1 MDGLAVRVV
10 NGDHS
15 AQMTLVLRR
24 TMGKNVTLG
33 SVSTLN
39 GAAGA
44 HFKALRG
51 SLLRFHLRHLTDF
64 LLLLDDHRCFRTP
77 RKTSRPD
84 LTCYMPSPI
93 LPCRSGQNSAARDSK
108 KNDSAS
114 KLRMILLFAFRRKYH
129 NHLAAFKFRELFY
142 LSNFCQIFANAC
154 EHILA

>member
-64 LLLLDDHRCFRTP
+64 LLLLDDHRCSHTL
-77 RKTSRPD
+77 RKTCQPD
-84 LTCYMPSPI
+84 LTCYRPSPT
-93 LPCRSGQNSAARDSK
+93 LPYRGAQTETARDSK
-108 KNDSAS
+108 KNDSAT

-129 NHLAAFKFRELFY
+129 NHLAAFKFRKLFH
-142 LSNFCQIFANAC
+142 LSDFCQIFANTC